1 MIASAGPSRLTT
13 GQTVEA
19 WPNPRYAW
27 YVVIML
33 MVSYAFSIIDRTALS
48 LLIQPIEADLHI
60 SDGSMGLLQG
70 LAFAVFYSVLGFPIG
85 FLADRVNR
93 RRLISLGI
101 TVWSFATVM
110 CGFAGGFG
118 GLFLARIGVGAG
130 EATLSPAGASMIA
143 DYFPPQTRSKAFAI
157 NAMGTTF
164 GVGIAFLLGGAA
176 IQLAENL
183 RQAGPEWLAAL
194 APWKI
199 VFFIIG
205 APGIVVGIIF
215 ALTVREPKRR
225 DLAGI
230 DRRAS
235 LKPLFSMLSIR
246 WPVYAGLLIW
256 SVLNSISIY
265 ALISWF
271 PALLIR
277 LHGWTP
283 SSVGEILGVFSVP
296 AGIFSC
302 VSGGWSVA
310 WLQKGRVDAPVL
322 VAIGATAWCMIAGIA
337 AALAPS
343 GNLAVVFYCIL
354 GLATNNGG
362 IAILTAIMRITPNE
376 LRGQVLALLAMSTG
390 LISVTVG
397 PFAVGFLSD
406 HVYGQPLGIGKSMAT
421 VFAVAGCLGIFT
433 LLKTRRRFAA
443 AVREWSQTD
452 QELNPVSVDRP

>member
-1 MIASAGPSRLTT
+1 
-13 GQTVEA
+13 
-19 WPNPRYAW
+19 
-27 YVVIML
+27 
-33 MVSYAFSIIDRTALS
+33 
-48 LLIQPIEADLHI
+48 
-60 SDGSMGLLQG
+60 
-70 LAFAVFYSVLGFPIG
+70 
-85 FLADRVNR
+85 
-93 RRLISLGI
+93 
-101 TVWSFATVM
+101 
-110 CGFAGGFG
+110 
-118 GLFLARIGVGAG
+118 
-130 EATLSPAGASMIA
+130 MIA

-176 IQLAENL
+176 IQLAESL
-183 RQAGPEWLAAL
+183 RHAGPDWLAAL
-194 APWKI
+194 AAWKI

-235 LKPLFSMLSIR
+235 LKPLFAMLSAR
-246 WPVYAGLLIW
+246 WPVYAGLVTW

-271 PALLIR
+271 PALMIR
-277 LHGWTP
+277 IHGWSP
-283 SSVGEILGVFSVP
+283 SSVGEILGIVGVP
-296 AGIFSC
+296 AGVFSC
-302 VSGGWSVA
+302 ISGGWSVA

-322 VAIGATAWCMIAGIA
+322 VAIGASLWCMISGIA
-337 AALAPS
+337 AALAPTA
-343 GNLAVVFYCIL
+343 NVAVIFYCIL

-362 IAILTAIMRITPNE
+362 IAVLTAITRITPNE
-376 LRGQVLALLAMSTG
+376 LRGQVLSLFAMFTG

-421 VFAVAGCLGIFT
+421 VFAVAGGLGILT

-443 AVREWSQTD
+443 AVREWNQADGALTSSTD
-452 QELNPVSVDRP
+452 